1 MAITLLDAVA
11 RLRVRIKDTGGDL
24 PAAPA
29 GYSYY
34 WESDDSTCLLK
45 NDALAGII
53 DESQKEFCRRS
64 PLSDALTVYV
74 SSGVSTYSL
83 DPCVLAVERAHMT
96 TLDRDLVRVYQHR
109 IDESDERFVFDGEA
123 RYFRTDLSDHEI
135 TLVGAPSVDDT
146 LVLAVRRLPYTTLE
160 WANRTDDLE
169 IDDIYVEDLLLYA
182 CYLAYST
189 RDFDTFNPELANT
202 CAERF
207 RSRVGD
213 PIKPGDLRVD
223 KETAGR
229 RLRVRTNY

>member
-229 RLRVRTNY
+229 RLRIRTNY

>member
-109 IDESDERFVFDGEA
+109 IDESDERFVFDGEV